1 MEIDEA
7 IDEESEVINLKDNFL
22 PKELT
27 PLEDL
32 FVSNDV
38 PKKPKM
44 EPLKSNIEECN
55 IDSEE
60 DPKMIKLSKSLP
72 PNEKVKYIELLEEFQ
87 DVFTWNY
94 EDLKSYDTSIIQ
106 QSFPLK

>member
-7 IDEESEVINLKDNFL
+7 IDEELKSSTLKDNFL
-22 PKELT
+22 PKGLT

-32 FVSNDV
+32 FDSNDV

-55 IDSEE
+55 IGSEE
-60 DPKMIKLSKSLP
+60 DLKMIKLSKSLP
-72 PNEKVKYIELLEEFQ
+72 PNEKVKYIELLKEFQ
-87 DVFTWNY
+87 DVFA
-94 EDLKSYDTSIIQ
+94 
-106 QSFPLK
+106 